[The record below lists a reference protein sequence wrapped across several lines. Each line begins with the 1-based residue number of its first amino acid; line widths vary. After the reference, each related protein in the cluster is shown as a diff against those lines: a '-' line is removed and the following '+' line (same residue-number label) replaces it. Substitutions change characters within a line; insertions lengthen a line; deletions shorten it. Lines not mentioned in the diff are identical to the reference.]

1 MPEPIA
7 LIVDDERDIREL
19 LSLALGR
26 MDIRVEAA
34 ETLRHALMLLGE
46 KRFDLCLTDMRL
58 PDGNG
63 LDLIKYVA
71 EHHAHMPIAMITAYG
86 DVQSAVNALKAGAFD
101 FVSKPVELST
111 LRSLVHQ
118 ALSLREQRQ
127 DPVATLIGESPDVQ
141 GLREQ
146 IERIARSQ
154 APVLISGEHGVG
166 KAVVARQIHNRSPR
180 AASPYVELP
189 CSAIAPEQLEAEL
202 FGKTGAFLAADGGTL
217 VLEDIDSLPLTT
229 QTKVHKAISDRA
241 IRAIGAFADTSIDI
255 RLICLSTKDLE
266 AEVAARRFR
275 HELLYRINVI
285 ALAITPLRERPM
297 DILPLASDYLS
308 KHAERAGCTG
318 IQLSPDAAAALQ
330 SYGFPGNVREL
341 ESLLERAMALSNGGL
356 IESADLHFVK
366 TEKAI
371 VSPAQSNQA
380 LPDVI
385 EQLERAQIQSALETC
400 RYNKTKAAAHLGI
413 TFRALRYKMEKLGLE

>member
-26 MDIRVEAA
+26 MQIRVEAV
-34 ETLRHALMLLGE
+34 ETLRHALNLLGE
-46 KRFDLCLTDMRL
+46 RRFDLCLTDMRL

-63 LDLIKYVA
+63 LDLIKHVA
-71 EHHAHMPIAMITAYG
+71 EHHQHMPIAMITAFG

-101 FVSKPVELST
+101 FVSKPVELGT
-111 LRSLVHQ
+111 LRNLVQQ

-154 APVLISGEHGVG
+154 APVLITGEPGVG

-180 AASPYVELP
+180 AAAPYVELA
-189 CSAIAPEQLEAEL
+189 CSAMAADQLEAEL
-202 FGKTGAFLAADGGTL
+202 FGKSGAFLAADGGTL
-217 VLEDIDSLPLTT
+217 VLEDIDSLPLTI
-229 QTKVHKAISDRA
+229 QTKIHKAVSDRA
-241 IRAIGAFADTSIDI
+241 IRAIGAFADSAVDV
-255 RLICLSTKDLE
+255 RLITSSTKNLE

-285 ALAITPLRERPM
+285 ALAIAPLRERPA
-297 DILPLASDYLS
+297 DILPLANDYLAR
-308 KHAERAGCTG
+308 HAERAGRKG
-318 IQLSPDAAAALQ
+318 SVLGAEAQAALQ
-330 SYGFPGNVREL
+330 NHTFPGNVREL
-341 ESLLERAMALSNGGL
+341 ESLLERAMALSNGGV
-356 IESADLHFVK
+356 IESTDLHFAK
-366 TEKAI
+366 TEKT
-371 VSPAQSNQA
+371 PAAGAPSNQA
-380 LPDVI
+380 LPEVI
-385 EQLERAQIQSALETC
+385 EQLERAQIQSALEAC

-413 TFRALRYKMEKLGLE
+413 TFRALRYKMDKLGLE